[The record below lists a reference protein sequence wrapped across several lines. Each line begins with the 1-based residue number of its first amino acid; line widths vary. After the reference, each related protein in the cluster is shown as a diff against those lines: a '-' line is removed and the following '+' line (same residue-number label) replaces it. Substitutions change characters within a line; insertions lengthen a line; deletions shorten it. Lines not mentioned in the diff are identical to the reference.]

1 MSQDNSN
8 RNSHQINYKAIR
20 RFVQQN
26 LAKTK
31 SESPISSSNHNY
43 DDSPN
48 DLSIA
53 SDTSVSYKNNATSL
67 SPRNHYNEPVDN
79 TSDNISTYSN
89 ADSLDA
95 SITQFILHED
105 SNLFDESSSEE
116 EFSEIAENNSD
127 SDTISTTSSIASSIS
142 SKSSHA
148 SSSTSRKSHST
159 THSTLSEEGL
169 PNNFL
174 KLQGITIAN
183 FNVQG
188 NFTIG
193 MALQIMFNNNI
204 SILAI
209 QEPTSAE
216 RTLTEG
222 ETTSIQKHCDKWE
235 VIPQI
240 SQYQIILIS
249 KHIMAYHR
257 LEETY
262 MDGCVILNIF
272 QIDHEEEMNLIST
285 YGIPHSFHKSTSA
298 TDAQIKSGSTSLM
311 PWTKY

>member
-8 RNSHQINYKAIR
+8 KDSHQINYKAIR

-31 SESPISSSNHNY
+31 SESPISSGNHNY

-105 SNLFDESSSEE
+105 SDLFDESSSEE
-116 EFSEIAENNSD
+116 ELSEIAENNSD
-127 SDTISTTSSIASSIS
+127 NDTNSTISSIASSVS

-148 SSSTSRKSHST
+148 SASPREP
-159 THSTLSEEGL
+159 THSCHCIHGYAVPPNSLYKTLRCFS
-169 PNNFL
+169 
-174 KLQGITIAN
+174 ITTA
-183 FNVQG
+183 
-188 NFTIG
+188 
-193 MALQIMFNNNI
+193 
-204 SILAI
+204 
-209 QEPTSAE
+209 
-216 RTLTEG
+216 
-222 ETTSIQKHCDKWE
+222 
-235 VIPQI
+235 
-240 SQYQIILIS
+240 
-249 KHIMAYHR
+249 
-257 LEETY
+257 
-262 MDGCVILNIF
+262 
-272 QIDHEEEMNLIST
+272 
-285 YGIPHSFHKSTSA
+285 
-298 TDAQIKSGSTSLM
+298 M
-311 PWTKY
+311 PRNY